1 MRKTEKKKCVARCR
15 ARHGRSWD
23 VFRHEL
29 ETLKGQVARMAREL
43 LQLEDAVGRLHRT
56 GEALQAQVAATEKKV
71 EQLIQGQVMD
81 CAEAKESY
89 RRFVLGFLAFLDLL
103 EEKLRLH
110 RASAVRREMLA
121 RLLEVLDGRLPAGQF
136 GEYLGDLGE
145 RTDAAGAFHEKW
157 HRTMAELAG
166 RFYLVNLRG
175 RTHLLRDN
183 GAALSAALRKM
194 EIDLAI
200 FDPRYSLLQAGEDE
214 NKGDGIRGILDFRN
228 DLITRAGCAVLMVGH
243 DPKGDTAGK
252 PIADR
257 GAGSYWA
264 GADYDFAL
272 ALSPHETDGAEVL
285 SASSR
290 YRKSPADL
298 TVLFDGETLTF
309 SADPDTPALAK
320 NAKPPTSAKDRADRL
335 AAKQAALEKTVR
347 ELVADGTLR
356 TMSEFR
362 LAVAQTEAGAALGEN
377 IRRQML
383 DGFISKGGDWI
394 MTTPQLIKK
403 PNGDV
408 GKVKHGT
415 IIVGSSEAITN
426 YLQQFGSQPT

>member
-1 MRKTEKKKCVARCR
+1 MKTPPLSPATTVTDWTQAEIDAAQAEADKNAEATALDTLNAAGIVFDDGATFLDRELDPPDWIVPNFLARGFKGDLNAKSKMCKSFFVLQLGLCVAAGRDFLQWHIPTPRRVAYFNHELADYFAQDRCR
-15 ARHGRSWD
+15 
-23 VFRHEL
+23 
-29 ETLKGQVARMAREL
+29 TMA
-43 LQLEDAVGRLHRT
+43 DA
-56 GEALQAQVAATEKKV
+56 
-71 EQLIQGQVMD
+71 
-81 CAEAKESY
+81 
-89 RRFVLGFLAFLDLL
+89 LGI
-103 EEKLRLH
+103 
-110 RASAVRREMLA
+110 
-121 RLLEVLDGRLPAGQF
+121 
-136 GEYLGDLGE
+136 E
-145 RTDAAGAFHEKW
+145 R
-157 HRTMAELAG
+157 AELAG